1 MAASFLTKRTFSL
14 LKGTFFPVR
23 EGFVSARA
31 FSVSLSRSKDDSQG
45 LLAKI
50 LGVGSLEK
58 AIDAHSKVL
67 TERETLYEFE
77 FNDVKPECIEE
88 YVALVEDTLPKLS
101 ADDQFP
107 GELCGAW
114 TTMFGRLDQ
123 AIHLWKYRG
132 GYKSVVKAKQYMRDN
147 KEFLEFSRKR
157 RTLINNRENQLLHEF
172 NFFGEPEPRP
182 PSHIY
187 ELRTYH
193 LKPGTLIEW
202 GNNWGQAILI
212 RQKEDDAVAGLFS
225 QIGELYVVHHI
236 WAYDDLVSRQQIRH
250 NLWNRP
256 GWDDCVANTVPLIR
270 RMESRVMIPLP
281 FGPLQ

>member
-1 MAASFLTKRTFSL
+1 MATL
-14 LKGTFFPVR
+14 LVAK
-23 EGFVSARA
+23 RA
-31 FSVSLSRSKDDSQG
+31 FSLVRRPILPVKQNLVLARGLSLSGYRNSDESLFSRMLG
-45 LLAKI
+45 L
-50 LGVGSLEK
+50 GSVEK
-58 AIDAHSKVL
+58 ATDAHSKVL
-67 TERETLYEFE
+67 AGRDTLYEFE

-88 YVALVEDTLPKLS
+88 YVSLVGEFIPKLS
-101 ADDQFP
+101 EDKQFP

-123 AIHLWKYRG
+123 AIHLWKYTG
-132 GYKSVVKAKQYMRDN
+132 GYKSVVKAKQYIREN
-147 KEFLEFSRKR
+147 KEFLEFARKR
-157 RTLINNRENQLLHEF
+157 RVMLNNRENQLLYEF
-172 NFFGEPEPRP
+172 SFFGEPEPRE

-187 ELRTYH
+187 ELRTYY

-202 GNNWGQAILI
+202 GNNWGKAILI
-212 RQKEDDAVAGLFS
+212 RQQEDDAVAGLFS

-236 WAYDDLVSRQQIRH
+236 WAYDDLATRQEIRH

>member
-14 LKGTFFPVR
+14 LKGAFFPAR

-172 NFFGEPEPRP
+172 TFFGEPEPRP